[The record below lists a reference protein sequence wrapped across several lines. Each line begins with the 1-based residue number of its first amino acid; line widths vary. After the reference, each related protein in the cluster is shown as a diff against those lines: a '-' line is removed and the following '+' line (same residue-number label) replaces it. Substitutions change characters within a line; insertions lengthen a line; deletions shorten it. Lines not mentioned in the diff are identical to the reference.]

1 MYVQIVKTAYRTE
14 NIMILFGDDLFFK
27 DLNIARK
34 QFELIEMMR
43 DVSDDL
49 EIQFATPSE
58 YFSAVLNDFQKFSV
72 FEGDFLPYVSE
83 HLRQRPIAWTGF
95 YSSRPALKKE
105 TFEAQALSRAA
116 ELASTL
122 VLHRKLDTQQVS
134 VMMHHDAITG
144 TCAPKTSDDYLLR
157 IQYDKNISISVI
169 NLAYSHLQTCR
180 SEPLQLIIPYKIY
193 LLFNSLNWNTM
204 KLFKFPVSNPTV
216 KLTNSNGDCLE
227 SQTIET
233 NGQLEVI
240 INLELEGLSFS
251 TVFISEV
258 SYICE
263 CCSQFSE
270 VVETENLSND
280 FFNIS
285 FLFGFL
291 DSITYNGKIIII
303 ESILMRYD
311 ASHGGAYEFRPR
323 VKIM

>member
-216 KLTNSNGDCLE
+216 KLTNR
-227 SQTIET
+227 Q
-233 NGQLEVI
+233 
-240 INLELEGLSFS
+240 
-251 TVFISEV
+251 
-258 SYICE
+258 
-263 CCSQFSE
+263 
-270 VVETENLSND
+270 
-280 FFNIS
+280 
-285 FLFGFL
+285 
-291 DSITYNGKIIII
+291 
-303 ESILMRYD
+303 
-311 ASHGGAYEFRPR
+311 
-323 VKIM
+323 